1 MKLTNPTMRSVRS
14 PLGVSISRIQNSNSG
29 GILSFFQQVGSEPWP
44 RGGRF
49 PPKWKN
55 WPVNWIPA
63 KVEKP
68 PLGKEG
74 SRRWALILRQPGQT
88 LECCWHQAS
97 PAHMC
102 AECPSHQI
110 IWWRRGKPWALSP
123 PWSESLF
130 KSLAVPDKC
139 LSLALS
145 SWMKFK
151 QL

>member
-63 KVEKP
+63 KEAP
-68 PLGKEG
+68 SWQRGE
-74 SRRWALILRQPGQT
+74 
-88 LECCWHQAS
+88 QAVG
-97 PAHMC
+97 PY
-102 AECPSHQI
+102 
-110 IWWRRGKPWALSP
+110 SP
-123 PWSESLF
+123 PARPDTRMLLAPSKPRSHVCWVPFASNNLVAEGKALGTESALVRIPVQIPG
-130 KSLAVPDKC
+130 SARQVPEPC
-139 LSLALS
+139 II
-145 SWMKFK
+145 
-151 QL
+151 QLDEV